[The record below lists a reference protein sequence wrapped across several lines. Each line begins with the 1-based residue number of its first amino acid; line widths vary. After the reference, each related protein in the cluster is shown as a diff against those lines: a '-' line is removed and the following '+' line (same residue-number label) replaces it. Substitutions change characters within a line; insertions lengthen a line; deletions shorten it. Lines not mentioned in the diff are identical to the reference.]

1 MMETNVLDKY
11 LIVEGFKNIKI
22 DDENL
27 LFSLIK
33 SGSGRCHVQ
42 VLDAALIAGFE
53 HIYFA
58 VLNAL
63 KSFKAGLNISR
74 SPAVEVLL
82 FASGQN
88 QIKRAIEILGVKPS
102 SSSAA
107 LIIIANDRAGAI
119 ATFNYI
125 SNLLGG
131 ERDQSVIELTDEKIP
146 GIIEAFNI
154 SRLEIEAFMRASLKD
169 AVKSILIERAALLVT
184 QR

>member
-1 MMETNVLDKY
+1 MIETNVLDKY

-22 DDENL
+22 DDKDL

-33 SGSGRCHVQ
+33 SGSGRCYVQ

-63 KSFKAGLNISR
+63 KSFKTGLNVSR

-102 SSSAA
+102 SSSVA
-107 LIIIANDRAGAI
+107 LIIIADDRAEAI
-119 ATFNYI
+119 ATFNYV
-125 SNLLGG
+125 SNMLGG
-131 ERDQSVIELTDEKIP
+131 DRDQSVIELTDEKIP

-154 SRLEIEAFMRASLKD
+154 SSLEIEASMRASLKD